1 MDWHEI
7 GTSRWSY
14 GWADG
19 VTYLVAVFD
28 REVRLTRFRLPFA
41 SDGDAEQLEL
51 AAEAVRNVI
60 TFPLGRGPG
69 RPGGEPELAALA
81 ESAKTFAERYE
92 AGESLEGYPAWR
104 HERPEPA
111 FRLREGES
119 VRFIGEPPEPFPRQ
133 AGPGEFGTSHVYGTQ
148 PGCCAP
154 EPSVQRHFHEPF
166 EAERECRELHEL
178 AAEDLLADLR
188 AADGHVPDYNRAEAD
203 RRLSAAR
210 FLATGDADD

>member
-92 AGESLEGYPAWR
+92 AGESLEGYPAWQQSQAPYPGFP
-104 HERPEPA
+104 ERYPSGADSLLDEDSNAGRCRGPGGC
-111 FRLREGES
+111 FP
-119 VRFIGEPPEPFPRQ
+119 GEPCDYADVC
-133 AGPGEFGTSHVYGTQ
+133 AG
-148 PGCCAP
+148 
-154 EPSVQRHFHEPF
+154 R
-166 EAERECRELHEL
+166 
-178 AAEDLLADLR
+178 
-188 AADGHVPDYNRAEAD
+188 
-203 RRLSAAR
+203 
-210 FLATGDADD
+210 